1 MEFSMLKKL
10 MSYAFIL
17 GFSSLG
23 HADVT
28 YDGHLSLDANG
39 NQTEYDVFFDITYS
53 YDGREIEGGK
63 LGLGSD
69 GTNQYMYIQHPLGFK
84 DLSYGTPDNIGTTCD
99 GDSDCEAIVNAT
111 EIKAA
116 TDYTFYENAE
126 QVAKAAKDAA
136 KIAKDAA
143 TNQNDK
149 DYYKALEKQ
158 YKAEEKVAKKLKEG
172 TTGMVAAAI
181 AVFNGSEKYRVGWNG
196 QNDGNP
202 SLHGAVHSEYFEVS
216 FDGGSNVKF
225 NLGLTEATNSTT
237 NVTGVSGF
245 KSTLDYNRSQV
256 AMLQPGTTDLGA
268 FEAHSPETTDCGNE
282 TSSDPSCYIV
292 KDTLEN
298 RLNNAGG
305 PIIDW
310 DFNFGIEIQLS
321 NAFFSNLQGI
331 TANNFGYKD
340 SSKLIDL
347 VGLHASDPK
356 TIATTKHGHVPCQN
370 PISGLDQNHEACN
383 ATVTPHVDVPEPSSI
398 FMFSLGMAGLWLK
411 RKKVIKI

>member
-1 MEFSMLKKL
+1 MLKKL
-10 MSYAFIL
+10 ISYAFIL
-17 GFSSLG
+17 GFSSLA
-23 HADVT
+23 HSNVT
-28 YDGHLSLDANG
+28 YDGHLTLDANG

-84 DLSYGTPDNIGTTCD
+84 DLSYGTTSGAGPGAGPGHNTCN
-99 GDSDCEAIVNAT
+99 GNADCESLVAQAQAYHDAGNHQAEHLLDDDIEAAIL
-111 EIKAA
+111 AA
-116 TDYTFYENAE
+116 N
-126 QVAKAAKDAA
+126 
-136 KIAKDAA
+136 
-143 TNQNDK
+143 
-149 DYYKALEKQ
+149 
-158 YKAEEKVAKKLKEG
+158 
-172 TTGMVAAAI
+172 TTGSSVS
-181 AVFNGSEKYRVGWNG
+181 GTDPYRVGWNG

-202 SLHGAVHSEYFEVS
+202 SLHGAVDSEYFEVS

-268 FEAHSPETTDCGNE
+268 FETHSPETTDCGNE

-298 RLNNAGG
+298 RLNNASG

-321 NAFFSNLQGI
+321 NTFFSNLQGI
-331 TANNFGYKD
+331 TASNFGYKD

-398 FMFSLGMAGLWLK
+398 FMLSLGMAGLWLK

>member
-1 MEFSMLKKL
+1 

-84 DLSYGTPDNIGTTCD
+84 DLSYGNDN
-99 GDSDCEAIVNAT
+99 N
-111 EIKAA
+111 
-116 TDYTFYENAE
+116 
-126 QVAKAAKDAA
+126 
-136 KIAKDAA
+136 
-143 TNQNDK
+143 
-149 DYYKALEKQ
+149 
-158 YKAEEKVAKKLKEG
+158 
-172 TTGMVAAAI
+172 
-181 AVFNGSEKYRVGWNG
+181 EKYRVGWNG

-225 NLGLTEATNSTT
+225 NLGLTEAANSTT
-237 NVTGVSGF
+237 NVAGVSGF

-256 AMLQPGTTDLGA
+256 AMLQPGTTDLGV

-340 SSKLIDL
+340 SSKLINL

-398 FMFSLGMAGLWLK
+398 LMFSLGMAGLWLK
-411 RKKVIKI
+411 RKKIIKI